1 MFVSSNSLK
10 DSLAYF
16 KRKLKSN
23 YDEAEIENIFFL
35 VCFEVFQT
43 TKVQVLAD
51 SVRLSESDL
60 LQIKSIVDRLVKN
73 EPIQY
78 IIGHTYFYDC
88 KINVN
93 QTVLIPRPETE
104 ELVDIIIKSNNGIDS
119 LSILDI
125 GTGSGCIP
133 IALKKKLK
141 SANITTIDISKD
153 AIALAK
159 ENAIQNQVEI
169 NFYDIDVFSADI
181 NSFDKVDIIV
191 SNPPYIPSADKKE
204 MHKNVLDHEPS
215 TALFVE
221 DTTPLVFYE
230 RIIKLSKSKLK
241 PGGQLYFEFHK
252 DFGKEI
258 NQLLVDANFQ
268 EIEIIKDMQG
278 FDRFSKAIK

>member
-133 IALKKKLK
+133 IALKKK
-141 SANITTIDISKD
+141 
-153 AIALAK
+153 
-159 ENAIQNQVEI
+159 
-169 NFYDIDVFSADI
+169 
-181 NSFDKVDIIV
+181 
-191 SNPPYIPSADKKE
+191 
-204 MHKNVLDHEPS
+204 
-215 TALFVE
+215 
-221 DTTPLVFYE
+221 
-230 RIIKLSKSKLK
+230 IKIC
-241 PGGQLYFEFHK
+241 QYY
-252 DFGKEI
+252 
-258 NQLLVDANFQ
+258 NN
-268 EIEIIKDMQG
+268 
-278 FDRFSKAIK
+278 